1 MLLFLLFA
9 FQTVDDSLE
18 TTEENEEDIEYIVER
33 LDTDDEDMIETQA
46 VKDETEGL
54 AGEEEEREK
63 EIDNDLCA
71 QLQSDDENNK
81 PVIKKIKLMHEV

>member
-18 TTEENEEDIEYIVER
+18 TTEENEEDFEYIVER
-33 LDTDDEDMIETQA
+33 LETDDENMIGTQT
-46 VKDETEGL
+46 VKDETGEL
-54 AGEEEEREK
+54 VGEEEEREK

>member
-9 FQTVDDSLE
+9 FQTLDDSLE
-18 TTEENEEDIEYIVER
+18 TAEENEEDIEYIVER
-33 LDTDDEDMIETQA
+33 LDTDDEDMIEAQA
-46 VKDETEGL
+46 VKDETEEL

-71 QLQSDDENNK
+71 QLQSDEDNK